1 GLYHSRGMVGWPNIT
16 DAYSKYY
23 VEEQDLIQKM
33 LIDRGLD
40 RSKVQRLS
48 EVIADITIVIR
59 YLMMLE
65 SSLGLGF
72 EWGQYL
78 FSDPAGRW
86 DDTKLLREAIVDYMV
101 SNYREQQDATP
112 GKSIITAIRLTLD
125 MHQPHIESAEDPKRP
140 PYVTEGHERVNGM
153 TDAHLNSRLGWL
165 IDSEDIA
172 RPQGPTIGRLVRSAK
187 HGDLILLDAQ
197 AAFTTA
203 SRHHDTI
210 ILPGMKQG
218 AAMSSIWE

>member
-1 GLYHSRGMVGWPNIT
+1 AAEAQEAAITDIIRSTFNASPKMRMTREMDVRRAAKPAAQLIITAENELSVPSAAQRSIVLRIARGSLSPSPDVTNAIFTAAATGLQSRVTQHAVLGLYHSLGMFGWPKIT
-16 DAYSKYY
+16 DEYSKYY

-86 DDTKLLREAIVDYMV
+86 DDTKLLR
-101 SNYREQQDATP
+101 
-112 GKSIITAIRLTLD
+112 
-125 MHQPHIESAEDPKRP
+125 
-140 PYVTEGHERVNGM
+140 
-153 TDAHLNSRLGWL
+153 
-165 IDSEDIA
+165 
-172 RPQGPTIGRLVRSAK
+172 
-187 HGDLILLDAQ
+187 
-197 AAFTTA
+197 
-203 SRHHDTI
+203 
-210 ILPGMKQG
+210 
-218 AAMSSIWE
+218 